1 MLHHFRYPY
10 SLYVYLHGAPP
21 IFRVNATNFHKLR
34 QVWGLECL
42 GFYQPCTRCLLQ
54 ISQQKKCCYIVDKK
68 NRRENL
74 LPGSHYSHWTG
85 CSSHWSGSHFPKDF
99 AAKNNKARNH
109 HPCHVVP
116 LTRSPTM
123 KPNARLIHR
132 IFALTKMG
140 KKMIAVKKH
149 MFSCLHMHVCEA
161 PYTT

>member
-68 NRRENL
+68 KSERKSVTGFPL
-74 LPGSHYSHWTG
+74 LSLNWMFLSLKWIT
-85 CSSHWSGSHFPKDF
+85 FPQGF
-99 AAKNNKARNH
+99 
-109 HPCHVVP
+109 C
-116 LTRSPTM
+116 
-123 KPNARLIHR
+123 
-132 IFALTKMG
+132 G
-140 KKMIAVKKH
+140 
-149 MFSCLHMHVCEA
+149 
-161 PYTT
+161 